1 MAFDLKQN
9 NPVAQAE
16 TGFEF
21 EVQLPDGSNT
31 SFFIKVRGDQ
41 SPTVKNHGRKVY
53 NEMKMKEQMA
63 KRKGKD
69 YDIGLDE
76 AEDMG
81 VEAAVVRI
89 IDWKGLTE
97 DGKKVDFNKENA
109 TRVLKENDWI
119 RAQVMEQSGNVFNFS
134 SKSN

>member
-1 MAFDLKQN
+1 MFDLAKT
-9 NPVAQAE
+9 NPVQQAE

-31 SFFIKVRGDQ
+31 GFFIKVRGEQ
-41 SPTVKNHGRKVY
+41 SSTVKNHGRKVY

-69 YDIGLDE
+69 YDITLDE

-81 VEAAVVRI
+81 AEAAVVRI
-89 IDWKGLTE
+89 IDWKGLAE
-97 DGKKVDFNKENA
+97 DGKKVEFNKDNA
-109 TRVLKENDWI
+109 LRVLKEHDWI
-119 RAQVMEQSGNVFNFS
+119 RAQVMEQSSNVFNFS
-134 SKSN
+134 KS